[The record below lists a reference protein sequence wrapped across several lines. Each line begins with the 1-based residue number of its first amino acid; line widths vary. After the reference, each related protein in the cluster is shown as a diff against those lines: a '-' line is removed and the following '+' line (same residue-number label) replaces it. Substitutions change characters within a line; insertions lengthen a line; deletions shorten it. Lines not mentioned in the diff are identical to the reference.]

1 MPGSDPRA
9 RRPAWPTEPR
19 RPRRRRSRRRTRRL
33 VRLGLLAGVGL
44 LLLLLMIEPQ
54 RPREVRHAAPRP
66 TPAELAPITVPP
78 PPPAVAAV
86 APPQPPPPAVANG
99 TGAEVRA
106 PAPPAGEPVPG
117 AAEGAPGGRPEH
129 GPPDPRERLVGA
141 LAPPS
146 PAVARAATRA
156 VPPALEVVRPVP
168 VAFPGPVARRPPE
181 ALPAL
186 TVILDDLGL
195 NGPATRRAIRL
206 PGPLTLAFLPYG
218 ELVGELAREARAA
231 GHEVFLHLA
240 MEPLGQEDPG
250 PMALLSALG
259 ADELRRR
266 LHWAIGRVPGAVGVN
281 NHMGSRLT
289 ADARAMAVVMGEL
302 AQLGLPFVDSM
313 TTGTSIAGRIALE
326 GGVPTTARD
335 VFLDNDPAAPAILA
349 QLERAERLARRTG
362 SAVAIG
368 HPYPTT
374 LQVLAE
380 WLPRAAERGLRLV
393 PATATIELRGCAG
406 ELAARGGCLLR
417 AASSADGGE
426 RLPRCAAAG
435 C

>member
-1 MPGSDPRA
+1 
-9 RRPAWPTEPR
+9 
-19 RPRRRRSRRRTRRL
+19 
-33 VRLGLLAGVGL
+33 
-44 LLLLLMIEPQ
+44 MIEPQ
-54 RPREVRHAAPRP
+54 RPREVRHTTLRSTLTEVAL
-66 TPAELAPITVPP
+66 LAVPLPP
-78 PPPAVAAV
+78 PPTMAGSGTTLPLPLPARPGSVGANGADAEGRGPAATVTEV
-86 APPQPPPPAVANG
+86 APGPVEA
-99 TGAEVRA
+99 A
-106 PAPPAGEPVPG
+106 PAA
-117 AAEGAPGGRPEH
+117 RSEH
-129 GPPDPRERLVGA
+129 VPPDLRERLVGA
-141 LAPPS
+141 LAPLF
-146 PAVARAATRA
+146 PAVAGTTPRA
-156 VPPALEVVRPVP
+156 VAPALELARPIP
-168 VAFPGPVARRPPE
+168 VAFPGPVARRRVE
-181 ALPAL
+181 ASPAL

-195 NGPATRRAIRL
+195 SAPATRRAIRL

-218 ELVGELAREARAA
+218 ELVGDLAREAEAA

-250 PMALLSALG
+250 PMALLSGLG

-266 LHWAIGRVPGAVGVN
+266 LHWAFGRVPGAVGVN

-302 AQLGLPFVDSM
+302 ARLGLPFVDSM
-313 TTGTSIAGRIALE
+313 TTPASVAGRVALA

-374 LQVLAE
+374 LQVLAA

-393 PATATIELRGCAG
+393 PATAMIEVRGCSG
-406 ELAARGGCLLR
+406 EPGVRGGCLLR
-417 AASSADGGE
+417 AASAPDGGE
-426 RLPRCAAAG
+426 RLPACAAAG